1 MKRITVRYF
10 DEDRFM
16 QAWLWHK
23 FRPLKYDGYNYTGK
37 INPLDNSWNAYFYEK
52 EIETQKFERF
62 RMDNSEFIEIDD
74 TYLYDDS
81 GKLYLWEELVK
92 AENTYNKYRSTSNID
107 KPGEWFPTMKKIVN
121 RDKTLER
128 ILDIKIDEKR

>member
-23 FRPLKYDGYNYTGK
+23 FRPLKYDLYNYTGK
-37 INPLDNSWNAYFYEK
+37 INPLDNSWNTYFYEK